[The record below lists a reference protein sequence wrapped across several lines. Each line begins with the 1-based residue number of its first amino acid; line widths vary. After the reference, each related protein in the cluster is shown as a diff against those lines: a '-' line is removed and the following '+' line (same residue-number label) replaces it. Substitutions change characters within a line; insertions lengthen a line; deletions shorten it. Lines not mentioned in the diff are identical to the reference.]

1 MSEKI
6 KSEKLVIRLLRRRF
20 RIPSNFSDSMVLRV
34 TSGTV
39 ERLVVEI
46 LVACR
51 DAKRSMARLSGYMDK
66 IKRSHE

>member
-6 KSEKLVIRLLRRRF
+6 KYEKLVIRLLRRRF